1 MKNLY
6 AVKVY
11 TGFCGCDNYHY
22 IICEAGQE
30 EDCAYNEMESNAES
44 FYEEDDGD
52 YDEYMEDCG
61 YHVALVAENFIGSY
75 EDAEKQYGCPSE
87 FV

>member
-6 AVKVY
+6 AVRVY
-11 TGFCGCDNYHY
+11 TGFCGCDNYDY
-22 IICEAGQE
+22 IICEKGQE
-30 EDCAYNEMESNAES
+30 DDEADQFAFSNAKS

-61 YHVALVAENFIGSY
+61 YFVELVAKNFTGSV
-75 EDAEKQYGCPSE
+75 EDAEKQYGCPSQYL
-87 FV
+87 